1 MSAGDEVDTNEVE
14 LDALNALVK
23 ALRPLPP
30 ESQRRVVDSAMV
42 LLGTGHAQR
51 AEATPSTVGPQGS
64 AIGNVTARDIRV
76 LKEQKVPETAN
87 EMAAIVAYYLAEI
100 VSPSEQKK
108 TVDIADIKKYFK
120 QAQYPLP
127 SNVPMTL
134 VNAKNAGYFDAAGG
148 GQYKLNPVGYNLV
161 AHTLPRSQ
169 SSEKLTS
176 SRRRKANK
184 KRARKKPAGR
194 K

>member
-1 MSAGDEVDTNEVE
+1 MSAGDEVDTNEAE
-14 LDALNALVK
+14 LNALNALVK
-23 ALRPLPP
+23 ALRPLSP

-42 LLGTGHAQR
+42 LLGTGPASR
-51 AEATPSTVGPQGS
+51 AEASSSTVGPQGS
-64 AIGNVTARDIRV
+64 SISNVTAKDIRA
-76 LKEQKVPETAN
+76 LKEQKIPESAN
-87 EMAAIVAYYLAEI
+87 EMAAVVAYYLAEI
-100 VSPSEQKK
+100 VSPSDQKK
-108 TVDIADIKKYFK
+108 TVDIADIEKYFK

-134 VNAKNAGYFDAAGG
+134 VNAKNAGYFDAVGG

-184 KRARKKPAGR
+184 NRARKKSAGR